1 MKRIVALSSALLL
14 AFAVSVRPAEA
25 GHTLPIT
32 VVDRTAITLTYMPA
46 GAGTSTFAVGASW
59 RLDRTWDVLL
69 GYNSTS
75 GPGAGNA
82 FRIGGRYHLRPPAP
96 AYDVYATVQYV
107 SETTGAAAAVTG
119 FLLGAG
125 LSQDLA
131 PTLTGYSNVTYHSQL
146 QTIMWDFG
154 VQYQLSKA
162 ISLVG
167 GVNSGAGYLGLS
179 YNIGAR

>member
-1 MKRIVALSSALLL
+1 MKRIVALSAALLL

-32 VVDRTAITLTYMPA
+32 VVDRTAITLTYLPA
-46 GAGTSTFAVGASW
+46 GAGPPATSTFAIGASW

-75 GPGAGNA
+75 GTGAGNA

-107 SETTGAAAAVTG
+107 SETTGAAAAVAG
-119 FLLGAG
+119 FFLGG
-125 LSQDLA
+125 GRPQDLPPA
-131 PTLTGYSNVTYHSQL
+131 LTSYKNWTHLSQL
-146 QTIMWDFG
+146 Q
-154 VQYQLSKA
+154 
-162 ISLVG
+162 
-167 GVNSGAGYLGLS
+167 
-179 YNIGAR
+179 